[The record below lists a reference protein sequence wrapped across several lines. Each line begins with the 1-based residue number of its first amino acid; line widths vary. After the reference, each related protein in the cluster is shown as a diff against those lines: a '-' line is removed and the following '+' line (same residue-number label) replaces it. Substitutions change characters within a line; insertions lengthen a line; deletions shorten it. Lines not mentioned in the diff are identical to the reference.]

1 MYIKE
6 VKVMSLMELLLDIN
20 NWSISDILSL
30 ISIII
35 AIIGGIFA
43 FKQWVFSNKTKR
55 AEFIDQIINKLRFQ
69 NEMIDA
75 WYLIEYGD
83 KWYNEDFHNNKELER
98 KMDEFLSFLSYIC
111 YLYEEKHITNK
122 EFSILQ
128 YEINRTC
135 RSAEIQNYL
144 WNLYHFS
151 DLQKYECSYQY
162 LIDYGVKN
170 QLINKNTFYDQK
182 SDKYK
187 DVLDIK
193 KRATNYEKYRI
204 INRRK

>member
-1 MYIKE
+1 
-6 VKVMSLMELLLDIN
+6 MSLIELLLDIN
-20 NWSISDILSL
+20 NWSIYDILSL
-30 ISIII
+30 TSIII

-43 FKQWVFSNKTKR
+43 YKQWVFSNKTKR
-55 AEFIDQIINKLRFQ
+55 AEFINQIINKLRFQ
-69 NEMIDA
+69 NEMIDV
-75 WYLIEYGD
+75 WYLIEYNS
-83 KWYNEDFHNNKELER
+83 KWYNEDFHNNKQLEH

-111 YLYEEKHITNK
+111 YLYKEKHITNK

-135 RSAEIQNYL
+135 KSSEIQNYL

-151 DLQKYECSYQY
+151 ALQKYDCSFQY

-170 QLINKNTFYDQK
+170 KLINKITFYDSK
-182 SDKYK
+182 SNNYK

-193 KRATNYEKYRI
+193 RRADILDNYNI
-204 INRRK
+204 INRIK